1 MCTCHLI
8 LQTVFG
14 EVLMLPMELDP
25 EVIKQAMESF
35 ILDHMFSISG
45 PVRNGKLL
53 CNSGKWYYACWVPRL

>member
-35 ILDHMFSISG
+35 ILDHMFSIDG
-45 PVRNGKLL
+45 PVRNGM
-53 CNSGKWYYACWVPRL
+53 